1 VEKITAPKRLS
12 LAKLIMEIE
21 ARGRYSM
28 YTPMSVARGLS
39 ELLGG
44 NMFCTSDFD
53 HNYLIFSTIHMNLEI
68 WGKSLASLL
77 YALNS
82 MSRSSNGSE
91 I

>member
-39 ELLGG
+39 ELLNG
-44 NMFCTSDFD
+44 NMFCMSDFD
-53 HNYLIFSTIHMNLEI
+53 HNYLIFSTIRMNLET
-68 WGKSLASLL
+68 WEKSLGSPL

-82 MSRSSNGSE
+82 MNRSSSGNE